1 MRMAA
6 ILAVVMVSP
15 AVAEVPRVVTDFGP
29 VQSLVMDVMGDL
41 GTPVMLMEGGAD
53 PHDFQLR
60 PSQAQQLQEADLV
73 IWVGPELT
81 QSLGDALSSLAEGA
95 EVLSLMHDGGGTQR
109 PFEAAKDQAP
119 DDEHAH
125 DEAQAKEDEEVHDHG
140 HDHGAI
146 DPHGWLSP
154 VNGAAWAGKIAQTLG
169 ARDPA
174 NAATYAANAAALQSR
189 LTALDSDLKAALT
202 PVKDRPF
209 VVYHDALGYF
219 TDHYGLTVVGAIE
232 LSDATPPSAGRLA
245 EIQALFEQSGAV
257 CVFPEAGRDPTLI
270 ASLTDGLPVR
280 IGAAQD
286 LEFLERQ
293 PGKGQYEAMLRD
305 IGTSIANCLTQG

>member
-60 PSQAQQLQEADLV
+60 PSQAQHLQEADLV

-125 DEAQAKEDEEVHDHG
+125 DEAQAKEDEDAHD

-169 ARDPA
+169 ALDPA

-219 TDHYGLTVVGAIE
+219 TDHYGLTVAGAIE

-257 CVFPEAGRDPTLI
+257 CVFPEAGRDPALI